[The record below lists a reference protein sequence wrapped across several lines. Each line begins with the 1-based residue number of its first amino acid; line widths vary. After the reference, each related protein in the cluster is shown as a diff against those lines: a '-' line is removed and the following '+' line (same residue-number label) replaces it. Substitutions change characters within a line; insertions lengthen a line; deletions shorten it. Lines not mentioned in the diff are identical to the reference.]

1 MVLSMRYG
9 KLITTKQEYSQK
21 YYQITQNYLDTI
33 VVFLGYLNLKD
44 LQLEQLYSK
53 MCHIAI
59 PFKHQLDSTIVLSRR
74 RISLLLPK
82 NGFSWY

>member
-1 MVLSMRYG
+1 MVPSMRYG
-9 KLITTKQEYSQK
+9 KPITTKQESFQK
-21 YYQITQNYLDTI
+21 YYQITQNYSDII

-44 LQLEQLYSK
+44 QQLEQLSSK
-53 MCHIAI
+53 MCHIAT
-59 PFKHQLDSTIVLSRR
+59 PLKHQLDSTIVLSRR